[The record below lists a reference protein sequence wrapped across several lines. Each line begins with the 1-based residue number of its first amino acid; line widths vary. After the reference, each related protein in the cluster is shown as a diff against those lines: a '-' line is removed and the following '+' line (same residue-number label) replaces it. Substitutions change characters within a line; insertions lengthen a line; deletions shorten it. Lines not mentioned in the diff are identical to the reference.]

1 MNLLSKVAIVTT
13 TAMLLMSC
21 ATSHVRNVRS
31 SGEGDSTAAWA
42 LLDADND
49 GSLTVSELDQQQAM
63 GLLQDFPNADADH
76 DQRISKAEWDLWWPR
91 MTDHLVRPDG
101 TATPPFLSAP

>member
-1 MNLLSKVAIVTT
+1 MNVLSKIAIATT
-13 TAMLLMSC
+13 TLFLMSC

-49 GSLTVSELDQQQAM
+49 GVLTVDELDQQQAM
-63 GLLQDFPNADADH
+63 GLLQDFPNDDT
-76 DQRISKAEWDLWWPR
+76 DRDRRISKAEWGVWWPR
-91 MTDHLVRPDG
+91 MTDHIVRPDG